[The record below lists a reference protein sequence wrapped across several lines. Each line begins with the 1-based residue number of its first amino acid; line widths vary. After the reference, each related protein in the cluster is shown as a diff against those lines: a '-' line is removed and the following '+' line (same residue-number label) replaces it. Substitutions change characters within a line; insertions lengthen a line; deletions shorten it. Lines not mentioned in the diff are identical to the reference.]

1 MNLNEYHISHNWQ
14 QYEDFRI
21 QKKTGLT
28 TGFQE
33 IDKKIWALPGI
44 TTIVGTTGLG
54 KSYFSMNVYL
64 HLARMG
70 IPIILIDKEIGFVN
84 IRTRL
89 LCNLGS
95 LEEKAI
101 TSGKF
106 FADEGSRYKQSV
118 ETLCSLPIYYLSDIQ
133 QINLEEYIKEV
144 GRLHKKRVFVV
155 IDSINRLIRDYKDRR
170 GDVDSWGTLI
180 NDLKLKYD
188 NFVNFWII
196 CEENKEDRIKES
208 GTLEH
213 LTELWL
219 RMYRGKDGNII
230 LDCKKQRNGPQGVV
244 ATLAY
249 KNPFCYQME
258 TLEYL
263 PE

>member
-1 MNLNEYHISHNWQ
+1 MNLNEYHIAHNWQ

-28 TGFQE
+28 TGFKE
-33 IDKKIWALPGI
+33 IDKKIWFLPGI
-44 TTIVGTTGLG
+44 TTLVGTTGLG

-64 HLARMG
+64 NLAKLG
-70 IPIILIDKEIGFVN
+70 VPVILIDKEIGFVN

-89 LCNLGS
+89 LCSLGG

-101 TSGKF
+101 TSGRF
-106 FADEGSRYKQSV
+106 FGNEAGTYAQSV
-118 ETLCSLPIYYLSDIQ
+118 TSLSKLPIYYFSDLQ
-133 QINLEEYIKEV
+133 QEDLEEYIKEV
-144 GRLHKKRVFVV
+144 GKLHNRRVFVV
-155 IDSINRLIRDYKDRR
+155 IDSLNRLIRDYKDRR

-180 NDLKLKYD
+180 NNLKLKYD
-188 NFVNFWII
+188 NFVNFWLI

-208 GTLEH
+208 GTIEH

-219 RMYRGKDGNII
+219 RMYRGKDGEII
-230 LDCKKQRNGPQGVV
+230 LDCKKQRSGPQGII
-244 ATLAY
+244 ATLAN
-249 KNPFCYQME
+249 KKPFCYQME
-258 TLEYL
+258 TVEYL